1 LNYIRINFRGTPNH
15 LVPVQFADDAS
26 RIFSDV
32 RDAGG
37 FGASDMKAG
46 CGELID
52 GTGEVIGQ
60 ISYNGRIWKTA
71 KPVEVPC
78 YHTQRAYQMGISW
91 GDM

>member
-1 LNYIRINFRGTPNH
+1 MNYLRINFRGTPNH
-15 LVPVQFADDAS
+15 LVPVRFADDAS
-26 RIFSDV
+26 RIFSSV

-52 GTGEVIGQ
+52 GAGEVIGQ
-60 ISYNGRIWKTA
+60 ISYNGRIWKAA

-78 YHTQRAYQMGISW
+78 YHSQVAYRQGLSRE
-91 GDM
+91 DA